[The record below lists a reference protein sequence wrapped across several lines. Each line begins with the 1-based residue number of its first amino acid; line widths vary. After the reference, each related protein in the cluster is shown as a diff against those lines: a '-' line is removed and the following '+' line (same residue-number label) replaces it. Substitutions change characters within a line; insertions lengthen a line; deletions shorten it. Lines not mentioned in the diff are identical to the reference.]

1 MEKIA
6 VVAIGG
12 NSLIRDK
19 HHLKVED
26 QYRQITR
33 TVVHIVEVI
42 KAGYQVIITH
52 GNGPQVGFILRRS
65 EIAYQHEGLH
75 YVPLQSCVA
84 NTQGAIG
91 YQIQQALGNE
101 FKKHGIIK
109 ETVTVVTQVKVAKDD
124 PGFLSPS
131 KPIGQFYEKERAE
144 SLKKDHPDWQMI
156 ADAGRGYRRV
166 VPSPAPVAIVE
177 METIRKLLAQDV
189 CVIAAGGGGIPVVEN
204 PDGSLEGVS
213 AVIDKD
219 FTSAMLAKNLQA
231 DLLIISTGVERIC
244 LNFGQENEQPL
255 ANLTVE
261 EAKKYIQEG
270 HFAAG
275 SMLPKIEAILWFLEQ
290 GGKQAI
296 VTRPDN
302 LKQAIIGQSGTS
314 ITG

>member
-1 MEKIA
+1 
-6 VVAIGG
+6 
-12 NSLIRDK
+12 
-19 HHLKVED
+19 
-26 QYRQITR
+26 
-33 TVVHIVEVI
+33 
-42 KAGYQVIITH
+42 
-52 GNGPQVGFILRRS
+52 
-65 EIAYQHEGLH
+65 
-75 YVPLQSCVA
+75 
-84 NTQGAIG
+84 
-91 YQIQQALGNE
+91 
-101 FKKHGIIK
+101 
-109 ETVTVVTQVKVAKDD
+109 
-124 PGFLSPS
+124 
-131 KPIGQFYEKERAE
+131 
-144 SLKKDHPDWQMI
+144 MI

-255 ANLTVE
+255 ADLTVE
-261 EAKKYIQEG
+261 AAKKYIQEG

-275 SMLPKIEAILWFLEQ
+275 SMLPKIEAILWFLEH
-290 GGKQAI
+290 GGRKAI